1 MTASEFPVQQISLG
15 LIEFL
20 RKDGGRLDER
30 RKVGEGWKVCVYV
43 GGGVFNRGVFCCV
56 LCLKIESQPQ
66 TVDLP

>member
-1 MTASEFPVQQISLG
+1 MYVTPSEFPVQQISLG

-43 GGGVFNRGVFCCV
+43 GGVSLTEGFFAVCYA
-56 LCLKIESQPQ
+56 
-66 TVDLP
+66 